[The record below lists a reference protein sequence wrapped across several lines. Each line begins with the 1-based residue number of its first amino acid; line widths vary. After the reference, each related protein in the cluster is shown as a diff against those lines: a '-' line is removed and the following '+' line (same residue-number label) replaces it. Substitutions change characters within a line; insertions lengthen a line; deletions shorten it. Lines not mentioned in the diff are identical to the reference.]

1 MNRSIIRR
9 AFIFTACIL
18 VFLGCAKR
26 FEFASWEV
34 DALTPLI
41 KGKLNLA
48 NAVNIKEVSSSGD
61 GVLHVSISDTLLRLG
76 LDSLIGIPDTTLK
89 SEFSVPVG
97 GIQWPPGVPFYRD
110 TIRTRFNLKDVA
122 LTYAEV
128 RRSLFTVE
136 LKNNLKEPIL
146 VRYKILSATKD
157 GDTFTLEEAVPKK
170 GTFSGEYNLDG
181 YALDL
186 RGADGTRVNTIY
198 AYVEAW
204 IDPSITTTYTFSAG
218 ESFKIENT
226 FEEIVP
232 SYATGFFG
240 QQSTSYEDST
250 SIELFR
256 SVAFKSADIVDF
268 DVTFTIDNGIGA
280 DLLLTIKELSSYN
293 ATATQSLEHSI
304 IGEEQTFARAID
316 LSDPAAPVKHI
327 RKKVQFTPQNSNL
340 DELLELHPDGVHYS
354 VDLEVN
360 PLGNVSL
367 GNDFVYYGHDISAYM
382 DLDIPLKLGF
392 EGLSLSDTFDFR
404 LDTNAFSENLI
415 QSGSIHGYIEN
426 GYPFSAAF
434 QLFFLDSN
442 AVIIDSLSPDRQ
454 TVLAAVSDGFG
465 NVSSTTRSVIIF
477 PFSAEK
483 IGMLKRAQ
491 SSIVAAKFDTY
502 NEQVVTIRD
511 DYAIDFKFVAD
522 LKVLTP

>member
-1 MNRSIIRR
+1 MV
-9 AFIFTACIL
+9 L
-18 VFLGCAKR
+18 LLGCAKR

-34 DALTPLI
+34 DTLTPLI

-48 NAVNIKEVSSSGD
+48 NAIDIKEVNSSGD
-61 GVLHVSISDTLLRLG
+61 GILHVNISDTLLRLG
-76 LDSLIGIPDTTLK
+76 LDSLIGIPDTTLT

-146 VRYKILSATKD
+146 VRYKILSATKN

-170 GTFSGEYNLDG
+170 GTFLGEYDLDG
-181 YALDL
+181 YELDL

-218 ESFKIENT
+218 ESFNIENT

-240 QQSTSYEDST
+240 QQSTSYADT
-250 SIELFR
+250 SEVNLFQ
-256 SVAFKSADIVDF
+256 SIGFQSADIVDF
-268 DVTFTIDNGIGA
+268 DVSFTIDNGIGA
-280 DLLLTIKELSSYN
+280 DLLLTIKELSSFSDAEN
-293 ATATQSLEHSI
+293 RALEHTI
-304 IGEEQTFARAID
+304 IGQDQMFSRAID
-316 LSDPAAPVKHI
+316 LSDPSDPVKHI
-327 RKKVQFTPQNSNL
+327 RKKVQFTPENSNL
-340 DELLELHPDGVHYS
+340 DELLEIHPNGVHYA
-354 VDLEVN
+354 VDLQVN

-392 EGLSLSDTFDFR
+392 EGLTLSDTFDFR
-404 LDTNAFSENLI
+404 VDTSAFSENLI

-434 QLFFLDSN
+434 QLYFLDSN
-442 AVIIDSLSPDRQ
+442 AVIIDSLSPDLQ
-454 TVLAAVSDGFG
+454 TVLAAVVDGFG
-465 NVSSTTRSVIIF
+465 NVSSTTASEISF
-477 PFSAEK
+477 PFNAEK

-502 NEQVVTIRD
+502 NAQVVTIRD